1 MRRFLVLLTSIG
13 MLALA
18 TAAVAS
24 AMASFNPV
32 TGDGFIARGDVI
44 SSLGKDA
51 LEIPVPWGRG
61 PVVSWSGN
69 REATITC
76 SFSDGS
82 TRSETVNSFSFWL
95 VFPEARINANGV
107 ITGYVT
113 PGTVIDS
120 GSPGG
125 LPAPDCPPSP
135 DGIELPTIE
144 VSYGSWFDTHLF
156 FIAASGESAEIPY
169 LLVN

>member
-1 MRRFLVLLTSIG
+1 
-13 MLALA
+13 
-18 TAAVAS
+18 
-24 AMASFNPV
+24 
-32 TGDGFIARGDVI
+32 
-44 SSLGKDA
+44 
-51 LEIPVPWGRG
+51 VPWGSG
-61 PVVSWSGN
+61 PLVSWSGN

-82 TRSETVNSFSFWL
+82 TRSETINSFSFWF

-113 PGTVIDS
+113 PGTVIDF

-135 DGIELPTIE
+135 DGIEAPTIE
-144 VSYGSWFDTHLF
+144 VTYGSMVRHAPLLLP
-156 FIAASGESAEIPY
+156 SAVS
-169 LLVN
+169 LRRSHTCS